1 MYPRL
6 YIYASIVSS
15 LVKELET
22 VEPHYETL
30 YLLIVALFQTL
41 VEPVGVEPT
50 TPCLQSKCSSQ
61 LSYDPNC
68 GFETNSLNFLLNFP
82 LNTYYEHV
90 RLEFS
95 AKHGY
100 SSARRTAYI
109 EITFFPKSKRYISI

>member
-6 YIYASIVSS
+6 YIYASIVSL

-30 YLLIVALFQTL
+30 YLLIVALSKTL

-61 LSYDPNC
+61 LSYDP
-68 GFETNSLNFLLNFP
+68 
-82 LNTYYEHV
+82 
-90 RLEFS
+90 
-95 AKHGY
+95 
-100 SSARRTAYI
+100 I
-109 EITFFPKSKRYISI
+109 